1 MIAILEETLAKKGMD
16 NDCAVLYIDNTA
28 TWPNGVHRIPSS
40 RVVVVSLRYPYE
52 GYVWHE
58 NVHRFSLQGLR
69 FSNQLGLLILDA
81 LVQCNYNGV
90 PPAK

>member
-1 MIAILEETLAKKGMD
+1 MIAILEEALAKKGMI
-16 NDCAVLYIDNTA
+16 NNCAILYIDNTA
-28 TWPNGVHRIPSS
+28 TRPDGVYRMSNS
-40 RVVVVSLRYPYE
+40 RVVVVSLRYPYQ

-81 LVQCNYNGV
+81 LVQCSYASA
-90 PPAK
+90 PPAR